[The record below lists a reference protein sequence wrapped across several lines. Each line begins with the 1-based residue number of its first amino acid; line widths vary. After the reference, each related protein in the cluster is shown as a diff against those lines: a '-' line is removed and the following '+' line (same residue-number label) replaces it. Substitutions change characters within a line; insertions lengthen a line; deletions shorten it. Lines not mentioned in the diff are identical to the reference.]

1 MGKKLLS
8 IFLVAI
14 MLLSLAACDNT
25 KEETT
30 TVATTTKAGETTTAT
45 TEPDLPYDYGMD
57 VTFHADEPTT
67 YSMYFSDASW
77 YALTD
82 TWKTEGI
89 FAKIT
94 ELTNVTLDIT
104 AISSNDYTEAITLEI
119 GSGQAKYIIPKVYDE
134 SDYVAGGAVVPVS
147 DYVQYM
153 PYYQDFVT
161 KYNMQP
167 DLATI
172 TKADG
177 KYYRLPGMLEAPMQ
191 DYTLLIR
198 NDIFKA
204 AGVDVAALESDW
216 TWNDLC
222 DELIKVKAYMVE
234 NGMCKASDYI
244 WSDLWSGSESGQ
256 GNGGNL
262 LKLMGASYG
271 VPSGWA
277 VGNGMQYD
285 ADTDSW
291 YFASVTDDY
300 KEFITV
306 ASRFVNEG
314 ILSPETFT
322 QDDSTATS
330 KFFTGETVIMSV
342 NRGKYADFEKGITE
356 ILGTGN
362 FELYVA
368 VSPIGSNTYIAERN
382 RLENGVMISQNALD
396 DLGEEG
402 FIEMMRFVDWLWYSP
417 EAYVLTKWGVEGETF
432 EYVTNA
438 AGDQVKQLLPGFKCG
453 GLGISNPDPAINDT
467 LTDIRVQWGYAG
479 GVFYYGGTLEEMR
492 DNFIPVILDFNAR
505 IDEYRTVKAID
516 PAVAA
521 DEDQNEALT
530 LIKTELIQNVNTWTL
545 LFVTGQKDITADW
558 DEYVASCENLDY
570 QTMVDMTNEIYKG

>member
-14 MLLSLAACDNT
+14 MLLSLAACDSD
-25 KEETT
+25 KKETT
-30 TVATTTKAGETTTAT
+30 TVATTTKAGETTTAA
-45 TEPDLPYDYGMD
+45 TEPDLPYDYGVD
-57 VTFHADEPTT
+57 TTFHADAPVT

-77 YALTD
+77 YALAD
-82 TWKTEGI
+82 TWKTEGV

-104 AISSNDYTEAITLEI
+104 SISSGDYNDGISLEI
-119 GSGQAKYIIPKVYDE
+119 SSGQSKYIIPKVYDE
-134 SDYVAGGAVVPVS
+134 SDYVAGGAVVAVS

-161 KYNMQP
+161 KYNMAP

-191 DYTLLIR
+191 DYTLLVR

-222 DELIKVKAYMVE
+222 DELVKVKAYMVA
-234 NGMCKASDYI
+234 NDMCKESDYI
-244 WSDLWSGSESGQ
+244 WSDLWCGSESGQ

-291 YFASVTDDY
+291 YFASITDDY
-300 KEFITV
+300 KEFVTV
-306 ASRFVNEG
+306 AARFVNEG
-314 ILSPETFT
+314 ILDPETFT
-322 QDDSTATS
+322 QDDTTATS
-330 KFFTGETVIMSV
+330 KFYNGETVIMSV
-342 NRGKYADFEKGITE
+342 NRGQYANFVKGISE
-356 ILGTGN
+356 IQGEGN
-362 FELYVA
+362 FELYIA

-402 FIEMMRFVDWLWYSP
+402 FIQMMRFVDWLWYSP
-417 EAYVLTKWGVEGETF
+417 EAYTLIKWGVEGETF
-432 EYVTNA
+432 EYVTDA
-438 AGDQVKQLLPGFKCG
+438 TTGLQVKQLLPGFKCG
-453 GLGISNPDPAINDT
+453 GLGIAGAEEDV
-467 LTDIRVQWGYAG
+467 DIRLQWGYAG
-479 GVFYYGGTLEEMR
+479 GVFWYGGTLAEMR
-492 DNFIPVILDFNAR
+492 DNFTPVINEFNAR
-505 IDEYRTVKAID
+505 LDKYRTVKSID

-521 DEDQNEALT
+521 DEDQNETLS
-530 LIKTELIQNVNTWTL
+530 LIKTPLIDNVNTWTL

-570 QTMVDMTNEIYKG
+570 ETMVDMTNEIYHG